1 MSVKKFVT
9 LFFMLF
15 FIIIV
20 GLLGGRLSTI
30 FNAPSI
36 MIVLGGVVSISLIAL
51 RPSEIIH
58 SLFNRTDSGL
68 NKTTV
73 DFLGNSLVMIGSIGT
88 LIGLIL
94 MLANLSDP
102 DALIPG
108 MTVAFTTLAYGFILK
123 FIVESFRITLSSQ
136 KSSSSGSL
144 NKTRKSTASAIV
156 GIVLFFVFILLTV
169 LLGGSP
175 MLFVSAPSAMIV
187 VGGGLMAVLVTN
199 SRKDIFNSLKG
210 GFGGTYD
217 SVEEAKDAVKV
228 TSNMYNRFISFG
240 FIGVMVG
247 LFFMF
252 SNLSNP
258 NALGPGM
265 AVALITFFYAL
276 CLAFIIL
283 AFNTAARRQVNW
295 YGEDEIPDFIV
306 SPTTSGLF
314 SIGLILASFAALL
327 SSF

>member
-1 MSVKKFVT
+1 MSTRKFVS

-36 MIVLGGVVSISLIAL
+36 IIVLGGVVSISLIAL

-73 DFLGNSLVMIGSIGT
+73 DFLGNSFVMIGSIGT

-108 MTVAFTTLAYGFILK
+108 IAVAFITLVYGFIFK
-123 FIVESFRITLSSQ
+123 FIVDSFHITLPSQ
-136 KSSSSGSL
+136 ISSSESL
-144 NKTRKSTASAIV
+144 NRTEISKASAIL
-156 GIVLFFVFILLTV
+156 GIVLFFVFAIITI

-175 MLFVSAPSAMIV
+175 MLFVNAPSVMIV
-187 VGGGLMAVLVTN
+187 VLGGLAAVLVTN

-217 SVEEAKDAVKV
+217 SVEDAKDAVRV

-240 FIGVMVG
+240 FIGVMIG
-247 LFFMF
+247 LFLMF
-252 SNLSNP
+252 SHLNDP
-258 NALGPGM
+258 DALGPGM
-265 AVALITFFYAL
+265 AVALISFFYAL
-276 CLAFIIL
+276 CLTFIIL
-283 AFNTAARRQVNW
+283 AFNAAARRQVNW
-295 YGEDEIPDFIV
+295 YGEDEIPYFIV

-327 SSF
+327 SAF